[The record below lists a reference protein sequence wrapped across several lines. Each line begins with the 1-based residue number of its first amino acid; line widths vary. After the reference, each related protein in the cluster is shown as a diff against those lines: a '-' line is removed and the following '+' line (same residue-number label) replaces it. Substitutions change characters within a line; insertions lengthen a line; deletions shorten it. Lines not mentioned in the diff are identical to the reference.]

1 MPSLSYHRTLLV
13 VFDRQFGHLSA
24 SKMKIGKGTELL
36 KKVAATCKNKTSVL
50 AARLLVLVSL
60 RRRLAT
66 VGAFSH
72 RIHALVAAADREKGA
87 RVDCH
92 KALVVPKVRKTPAI
106 PGGEIVVNISHQLAL
121 FDPEDDGDGGC
132 TDRTL
137 HTIFNDDDNNC
148 CYTEDCEVG
157 DDEDDGHVLLDE
169 CDEDVDDQPPVI
181 DVIRN
186 NREAQGLEFSI
197 DNEIDQ
203 AADMFITRFQ
213 KRMNQSF

>member
-1 MPSLSYHRTLLV
+1 MKM
-13 VFDRQFGHLSA
+13 
-24 SKMKIGKGTELL
+24 SKAPVLL
-36 KKVAATCKNKTSVL
+36 KKAVTMCKSKTGVL
-50 AARLLVLVSL
+50 AARLLFLASL
-60 RRRLAT
+60 RRRMAT
-66 VGAFSH
+66 VGVMSH
-72 RIHALVAAADREKGA
+72 KIHALMAAADRAKAGGDCHKALVVLSALVAAADREKGA